1 MRTSKRSS
9 VFARLQQQLNVQ
21 EVLTLHIIVKISI
34 IMSPHYDILLSE
46 LIGIT
51 VRNEPGP
58 QECAV
63 FVLGSCQVPTS
74 VLEVTL
80 LREIKSSDTQRGLS
94 GHMRRKHKM
103 PLKGVWIEWSERT
116 QPISFSWIRAFKPT
130 LYYNQPAIQRT
141 DQVGVTIRSER
152 ASERASVLLKS
163 SDKETE
169 APARSAAT
177 IRSDRQNNEPEK
189 NPLILKYQRY
199 LLSLYFI

>member
-103 PLKGVWIEWSERT
+103 PLKGV
-116 QPISFSWIRAFKPT
+116 
-130 LYYNQPAIQRT
+130 
-141 DQVGVTIRSER
+141 
-152 ASERASVLLKS
+152 
-163 SDKETE
+163 
-169 APARSAAT
+169 
-177 IRSDRQNNEPEK
+177 
-189 NPLILKYQRY
+189 
-199 LLSLYFI
+199 